1 MWKKILLDLLAT
13 SLLGNIFSGKVVI
26 QAIAA
31 SLLGNIF
38 SAKGVIQASEETIRA
53 GQGFQCHFIL
63 WIILTNKNII
73 KTNLYLKSFIQE
85 IIYLK

>member
-1 MWKKILLDLLAT
+1 MINGVSKTIESEVKEKNVEKNLLKKS
-13 SLLGNIFSGKVVI
+13 SLLGNIFLGKVVI

-38 SAKGVIQASEETIRA
+38 SGKGVIQASEETIKA

-63 WIILTNKNII
+63 
-73 KTNLYLKSFIQE
+73 
-85 IIYLK
+85 